1 MSTYFQFSNLLYSV
15 FLQFSFTNV
24 EIFNKFHGERY
35 LAQIIRSINMLNKRY
50 LMKFILVLLTIWLK
64 YGFNHRI
71 NTKVSLITV

>member
-1 MSTYFQFSNLLYSV
+1 
-15 FLQFSFTNV
+15 
-24 EIFNKFHGERY
+24 
-35 LAQIIRSINMLNKRY
+35 MLNKRY